1 MHVQHAEHRTITINH
16 CTSPVRVQPHCRMWR
31 HLVQHATSCPEHIVV
46 HDCGRRKRLRQPGEP
61 LLRRGRRGRSHRQ
74 YGSREAQHR
83 ARPTRPL
90 SPPPPPH
97 SQPRAPH
104 SQPRALRHTYC
115 AVQHHVPID
124 PYAERMPRA
133 DCSSNTIRDS
143 ISRVA
148 PSLRGPRFAPAL
160 RHARRPCA
168 LTRGRPAVPRQPGT
182 GRSRRTARR
191 AALAPAV
198 LR

>member
-1 MHVQHAEHRTITINH
+1 MH
-16 CTSPVRVQPHCRMWR
+16 CVRCLAP
-31 HLVQHATSCPEHIVV
+31 
-46 HDCGRRKRLRQPGEP
+46 
-61 LLRRGRRGRSHRQ
+61 
-74 YGSREAQHR
+74 
-83 ARPTRPL
+83 
-90 SPPPPPH
+90 
-97 SQPRAPH
+97 PH

-168 LTRGRPAVPRQPGT
+168 LTRGRPAVPRQPANVMVKHHAEGELPQWVFSMCSQSQISGIQPIPQRPLQLIRPIT
-182 GRSRRTARR
+182 ISDSLGKNQVIPDNTWSCPGIPERYPGFSRG
-191 AALAPAV
+191 
-198 LR
+198 

>member
-1 MHVQHAEHRTITINH
+1 MRSSIAESSFQSKRCRQRRTIQGTLPSRREADIHIHTISTMHVQHAEHRTITINH

-90 SPPPPPH
+90 YE
-97 SQPRAPH
+97 RAPH
-104 SQPRALRHTYC
+104 
-115 AVQHHVPID
+115 VP
-124 PYAERMPRA
+124 PYARKKNA
-133 DCSSNTIRDS
+133 
-143 ISRVA
+143 A
-148 PSLRGPRFAPAL
+148 PPQTSGAGN
-160 RHARRPCA
+160 RRPPCSWSWSH
-168 LTRGRPAVPRQPGT
+168 LCGQRCRLGR
-182 GRSRRTARR
+182 AR
-191 AALAPAV
+191 
-198 LR
+198 

>member
-1 MHVQHAEHRTITINH
+1 MRSSIAESSFQSKRCRQRRTIQGTLPSRREADIHIHTISTMHVQHAEHRTITINH

-90 SPPPPPH
+90 SCLATPPPLTTESPPLTTE
-97 SQPRAPH
+97 SP
-104 SQPRALRHTYC
+104 TT
-115 AVQHHVPID
+115 HVLCCPTS
-124 PYAERMPRA
+124 
-133 DCSSNTIRDS
+133 CSYRS
-143 ISRVA
+143 V
-148 PSLRGPRFAPAL
+148 
-160 RHARRPCA
+160 C
-168 LTRGRPAVPRQPGT
+168 GT
-182 GRSRRTARR
+182 D
-191 AALAPAV
+191 AACRLQF
-198 LR
+198 